1 MGKLDALTKK
11 YLSQDQVFAD
21 AFNYLIFDGKPV
33 INPKELKEQDPTE
46 IAVIRKLGRVFTDR
60 KIAGYIEELY
70 DPAQRI
76 RHSGSA
82 RDRRPGQ
89 YSLCNAGEGLSV

>member
-46 IAVIRKLGRVFTDR
+46 VAVIRKLGRVLQT
-60 KIAGYIEELY
+60 
-70 DPAQRI
+70 
-76 RHSGSA
+76 
-82 RDRRPGQ
+82 RRYGI
-89 YSLCNAGEGLSV
+89 Y